1 MIPPSTTLSRSSV
14 CVPRIR
20 GDDPGLDD
28 DEVRN
33 VESEIRRNVTK
44 AAASALISGVVAASG
59 GEEPGEPIQEQS
71 DDLAG

>member
-1 MIPPSTTLSRSSV
+1 M
-14 CVPRIR
+14 
-20 GDDPGLDD
+20 
-28 DEVRN
+28 RN